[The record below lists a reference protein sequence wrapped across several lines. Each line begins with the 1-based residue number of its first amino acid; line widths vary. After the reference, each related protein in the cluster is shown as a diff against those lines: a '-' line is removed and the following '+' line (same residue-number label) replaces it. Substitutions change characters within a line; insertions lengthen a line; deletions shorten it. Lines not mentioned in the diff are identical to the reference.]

1 MKKTNHW
8 FCAALLLSL
17 AYNAYAFDPNNPLAN
32 YDPLRKGRLLGEKNA
47 QAQKKKDEQ
56 AQQQR
61 QKQERAYLNQMF
73 KQYNSKKDTP
83 AATYTKPW
91 KGDSPWVDDNA
102 QTWNY
107 SKPATTKKA
116 TTAASKP
123 QQAPAKQQPK
133 QQQPSYNSSAQAQPI
148 ENNVNNDYIPNT
160 GNTKTGKQNFY
171 Y

>member
-8 FCAALLLSL
+8 FCATLLLSL

-73 KQYNSKKDTP
+73 KQYTPKKDAP

-107 SKPATTKKA
+107 SKPAPTKK
-116 TTAASKP
+116 TTTTTRKP
-123 QQAPAKQQPK
+123 QQRPAKQQ
-133 QQQPSYNSSAQAQPI
+133 QPTHKSSAQQVQPA

-160 GNTKTGKQNFY
+160 GNTTTNKQNY
-171 Y
+171 YY